1 MDLINI
7 VIPPSSGLQ
16 KMAPLPSTFAW
27 VSWPVLSCP
36 PRRSSAYSPLPGT
49 WMLTGRGTPCML
61 VSRSLLHP
69 SLGHADS
76 PTRFQHPGWIELPCH
91 LFWLTIPLSTESLLL
106 SSNMQM
112 CLLNAYAGYLH
123 ARILGRSRAY
133 MAFIRDGTALT
144 YYSDGMR
151 IWEIAD
157 LTAEDWHSS
166 DGYELMLQS
175 MRDGWMM
182 TSCCFGSQSSKGN
195 ICTCHCSIS
204 QQSWTFL
211 TRDLAESGQNASTE
225 GYKSCWS
232 KKTRWVLSS
241 STKELEVVQIHEQE
255 SGTSSLLCSVF
266 ALSVSQ
272 DLFSLERVQGYPLFV
287 LTPSLYICSYNE
299 RWQRAFVDMAM

>member
-1 MDLINI
+1 MDFINL

-16 KMAPLPSTFAW
+16 KTAPLPSTFAW

-36 PRRSSAYSPLPGT
+36 PRRSSAYLPLPGT

-69 SLGHADS
+69 SLGHVDS
-76 PTRFQHPGWIELPCH
+76 PTRFQRPGWIELPYH
-91 LFWLTIPLSTESLLL
+91 LLWLTIPLSTDSLLL

-112 CLLNAYAGYLH
+112 RLLNAYAGYLH
-123 ARILGRSRAY
+123 ARILGQSRAY
-133 MAFIRDGTALT
+133 MTFIRDGTALA
-144 YYSDGMR
+144 YYSDDIGLK

-182 TSCCFGSQSSKGN
+182 TSRCFGSQLSKGN
-195 ICTCHCSIS
+195 ICMCHCSIS

-211 TRDLAESGQNASTE
+211 TWDLAESGQNASTE

-232 KKTRWVLSS
+232 KKTRRVLSS
-241 STKELEVVQIHEQE
+241 STKELKGVQIHEQE
-255 SGTSSLLCSVF
+255 SGTSSLLCSSFCSLGVSRPVF
-266 ALSVSQ
+266 TWASPRIS
-272 DLFSLERVQGYPLFV
+272 FIRTYAKPL
-287 LTPSLYICSYNE
+287 Y
-299 RWQRAFVDMAM
+299 M